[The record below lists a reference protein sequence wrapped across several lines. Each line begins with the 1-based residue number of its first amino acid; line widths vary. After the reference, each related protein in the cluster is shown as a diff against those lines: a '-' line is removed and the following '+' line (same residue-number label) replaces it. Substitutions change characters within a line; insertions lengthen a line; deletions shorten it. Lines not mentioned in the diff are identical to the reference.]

1 MKKLLSI
8 FLLISTLLASTSFIA
23 CYSSGENTA
32 DNADKEITYTG
43 ENIAN
48 NADKEITY
56 TAEKI
61 TKNNYTEYLSINKS
75 FSDLTVNF
83 VKDLGPGG
91 RIYDA
96 TMIVNIT
103 TSKQLCW
110 DETSKHIADYYFDG
124 VVIKYKIESV
134 AWRSFLTDGVEK
146 YYFTAH
152 LDYNG
157 NSLAS
162 CCVST
167 DGLLLTLISDASVKE
182 DLVVTIESIE
192 GYVLIPNID

>member
-1 MKKLLSI
+1 MKKIISI
-8 FLLISTLLASTSFIA
+8 FLLIATLLSFFSFAS
-23 CYSSGENTA
+23 CGG
-32 DNADKEITYTG
+32 KETTYNRIKLTT
-43 ENIAN
+43 E
-48 NADKEITY
+48 
-56 TAEKI
+56 
-61 TKNNYTEYLSINKS
+61 NYTKYLSINKS
-75 FSDLTVNF
+75 FSDLTVNL
-83 VKDLGPGG
+83 VKDLSSVG

-110 DETSKHIADYYFDG
+110 DKTSKHIADYYFDG
-124 VVIKYKIESV
+124 VVIKYKIESTS
-134 AWRSFLTDGVEK
+134 WRSFLTDGVEE

-162 CCVST
+162 CCVSA
-167 DGLLLTLISDASVKE
+167 DEMLLTLISDASVKE
-182 DLVVTIESIE
+182 DLVVTIKSIE